1 MVEYVN
7 KESIIFIVFWVYK
20 NLGLRLSHDD
30 AVKSH
35 SLTLDYR
42 GILEPHGYGRLGRL
56 EVRGQLGVGRLSRES
71 TLHRHRTRA
80 ADSPG
85 VVGGLHAV
93 RARVF
98 WERLENG

>member
-7 KESIIFIVFWVYK
+7 KESIIFRLYK

-30 AVKSH
+30 AVESH
-35 SLTLDYR
+35 SLTLNYR
-42 GILEPHGYGRLGRL
+42 GVLEPHGYGRLGRL

-71 TLHRHRTRA
+71 TLHRYRTRA
-80 ADSPG
+80 ADSPS
-85 VVGGLHAV
+85 VVGDLYAV

-98 WERLENG
+98 WERLEDG